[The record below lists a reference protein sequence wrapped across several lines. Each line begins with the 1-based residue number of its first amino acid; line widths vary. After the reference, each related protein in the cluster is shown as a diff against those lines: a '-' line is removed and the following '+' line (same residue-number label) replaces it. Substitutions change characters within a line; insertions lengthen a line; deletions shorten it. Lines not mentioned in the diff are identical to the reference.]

1 VNPGSRPPKTRDKIL
16 LKSLE
21 LFNELSERKVT
32 TNHIAAALGM
42 SPGNLYYHF
51 RNKEEII
58 FELFC
63 RYEQQTLGL
72 LMAPEDRPLTYA
84 DKIGYFEGILG
95 NMWEFRFLHRD
106 LEHLSAD
113 NPALQE
119 RYRGFALQVLGQG
132 QRIYQR
138 LAESGLIEARADE
151 VTALILNIWIIVT
164 SWIPFLL
171 TSGMFGP
178 ADTISHELVKR
189 GIYQILLLEAP
200 YLRGEALEKLPEMK
214 LRYGVVD
221 TAAPAAPATMSASE
235 ASWPGTADSKSA

>member
-1 VNPGSRPPKTRDKIL
+1 MNASSRPLKTRDKIL
-16 LKSLE
+16 VKSLE
-21 LFNELSERKVT
+21 LFNDLGERKVS
-32 TNHIAAALGM
+32 TNHIAAAMGI

-63 RYEQQTLGL
+63 QYEFRTLSL
-72 LMAPEDRPLTYA
+72 LLAPTERPMTYA
-84 DKIGYFEGILG
+84 DKIGYFEGILE
-95 NMWEFRFLHRD
+95 NMWEYRFLHRD
-106 LEHLSAD
+106 LEHLMAD
-113 NPALQE
+113 NPELQG
-119 RYRGFALQVLGQG
+119 RYRDFALQVLQQG
-132 QRIYQR
+132 RGIYER
-138 LAESGLIEARADE
+138 LSESGLIEANADE

-178 ADTISHELVKR
+178 AEGISHEMVKR

-214 LRYGVVD
+214 ARYGGLG
-221 TAAPAAPATMSASE
+221 APAA
-235 ASWPGTADSKSA
+235 D

>member
-1 VNPGSRPPKTRDKIL
+1 MNTASRPLKTRDKIL
-16 LKSLE
+16 AKSLE
-21 LFNELSERKVT
+21 LFNDLGERKVS
-32 TNHIAAALGM
+32 TNHIAAGM
-42 SPGNLYYHF
+42 GISPGNLYYHF

-63 RYEQQTLGL
+63 RYEQQTLSL

-95 NMWEFRFLHRD
+95 NMWEYRFLHRD
-106 LEHLSAD
+106 LEHLMAD
-113 NPALQE
+113 NPELQD
-119 RYRGFALQVLGQG
+119 RYRGFALQVLVQG
-132 QRIYQR
+132 KRIYQR
-138 LAESGLIEARADE
+138 LAESGLIEADADQ

-178 ADTISHELVKR
+178 AEGISHDMVKR

-214 LRYGVVD
+214 ARYGAL
-221 TAAPAAPATMSASE
+221 AAPGA
-235 ASWPGTADSKSA
+235 

>member
-1 VNPGSRPPKTRDKIL
+1 MNAGSRPLKTRDKIL
-16 LKSLE
+16 SKSLE
-21 LFNELSERKVT
+21 LFNELGERKVS
-32 TNHIAAALGM
+32 TNHIAAGLGI

-63 RYEQQTLGL
+63 RYEQKTLSL

-84 DKIGYFEGILG
+84 DKIGYFEGILE
-95 NMWEFRFLHRD
+95 NMWEYRFLHRD
-106 LEHLSAD
+106 LEHLMAD
-113 NPALQE
+113 NPQLQG
-119 RYRGFALQVLGQG
+119 RYRGFALQVLMQG

-138 LAESGLIEARADE
+138 LSESGLIAANPDE

-178 ADTISHELVKR
+178 AEGVSHDMVKR

-214 LRYGVVD
+214 ARYG
-221 TAAPAAPATMSASE
+221 ALAPGA
-235 ASWPGTADSKSA
+235 

>member
-1 VNPGSRPPKTRDKIL
+1 VKTRDKIL

-21 LFNELSERKVT
+21 LFNELGERKVT
-32 TNHIAAALGM
+32 TNHIAAGLGI

-63 RYEQQTLGL
+63 LYETQTLGL

-95 NMWEFRFLHRD
+95 NMWDYRFLHRD
-106 LEHLSAD
+106 LEHLMAD
-113 NPALQE
+113 NLPLQE
-119 RYRGFALQVLGQG
+119 RYRLFALQVMRQG

-138 LAESGLIEARADE
+138 LTESGLIEARADE

-171 TSGMFGP
+171 TSGMFGQE
-178 ADTISHELVKR
+178 AAINRDLVKR

-214 LRYGVVD
+214 ARYGGVAEPV
-221 TAAPAAPATMSASE
+221 SAQ
-235 ASWPGTADSKSA
+235 KSA

>member
-1 VNPGSRPPKTRDKIL
+1 MNAATRPLKTRDRIL

-21 LFNELSERKVT
+21 LFNEQGERKVS
-32 TNHIAAALGM
+32 TNHIAAALGI

-51 RNKEEII
+51 RNKDEII

-63 RYEQQTLGL
+63 RYEQATLGL

-84 DKIGYFEGILG
+84 DKIAYFEGILG
-95 NMWEFRFLHRD
+95 NMWEYRFLHRD

-113 NPALQE
+113 NPELQV
-119 RYRGFALQVLGQG
+119 RYRIFALQVLAQG

-138 LAESGLIEARADE
+138 LAESGLVEADADE

-178 ADTISHELVKR
+178 AEGISHEMVKR

-200 YLRGEALEKLPEMK
+200 YLRGEAQEKLPEMK
-214 LRYGVVD
+214 ARYGGIP
-221 TAAPAAPATMSASE
+221 APDPSRY
-235 ASWPGTADSKSA
+235 